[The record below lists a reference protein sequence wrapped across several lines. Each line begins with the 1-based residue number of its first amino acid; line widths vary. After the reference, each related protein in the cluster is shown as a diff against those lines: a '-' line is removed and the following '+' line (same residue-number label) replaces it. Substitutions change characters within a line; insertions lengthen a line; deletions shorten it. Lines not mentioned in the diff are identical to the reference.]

1 MKILTVSDVESRALW
16 DYFDPKMLEGVDLV
30 LSCGDLKPQYLSFIA
45 TFTHAPVL
53 YVHGNHDAS
62 YKLHPPEGCTCIEDS
77 IYDFCGLRI
86 LGLGGSMRYKAG
98 PFQYTEQEMARRV
111 QRMRYQLL
119 RRRGFDILLTH
130 APARGLYDGED
141 LPHRGFECFNQLMDK
156 YAPRCFIHGHVHLNY
171 GALPRTYMHQNTLVV
186 NTYERH
192 VFTLDTPDPARDPA
206 RGPKRP
212 LGLW

>member
-130 APARGLYDGED
+130 APAPVSYT
-141 LPHRGFECFNQLMDK
+141 
-156 YAPRCFIHGHVHLNY
+156 HLDVY
-171 GALPRTYMHQNTLVV
+171 
-186 NTYERH
+186 
-192 VFTLDTPDPARDPA
+192 
-206 RGPKRP
+206 KRQVP
-212 LGLW
+212 CR